1 MLSHNSNH
9 EKTPVCENF
18 PGNTT
23 DGFIKP
29 SLPPFI
35 SNILDLLTDEELKR
49 RLESVLLDRESEL
62 LESQSA
68 CKDAQNEAVES
79 RKQLVKL
86 ELELANIKS
95 AAEMLMTEHEDALLT
110 LKRQYDEELS
120 SLLIASEQGYL
131 HQFIDGQCSND
142 TSHSS
147 PTENENCPTSKSSL
161 LITEKKS
168 AQSLANQ
175 ALDKVEK
182 LVRRVGHKAL
192 TNNFILNKSTVSS
205 FWANHDI
212 GSNKEEDNDDDYI
225 RAIIEPYETEI
236 TRLQQILI
244 NASIPFTKTI
254 LHPNSAT
261 SYKLSE
267 EKIVNKISHNSNM
280 KIEISGNNID
290 NNNNNNNMVDPA
302 SNPSNSIQRSCDQM
316 TEKHSMHKS
325 PDNCNDHINSDDDRN
340 TQSTVVTQPMCDHST
355 SFEGQI
361 YLTDT
366 MKNLQKQLS
375 TVKNELDLKS
385 HALKV
390 ATDRQL
396 ELENALKTQV
406 AEQTSKIEKISTI
419 SNQLGQR
426 LDSLQLNYQSY
437 RETTEKEISTLLV
450 ERKIASTNLEILRSH
465 YDALVGR
472 RSQAAIELSRQPIQL
487 PNEKDELEHL
497 TLKLYEENLSFREAR
512 DHLEECL
519 KKETE
524 THREQLANE
533 QQERINFESSILQEL
548 EDARRRLAD
557 LANITTERD
566 NETVLRQKCEDELK
580 MSKSKLNEIQ
590 AKYELTETNLTEAQ
604 KRIIDLQDQVI
615 RLQNDLD
622 NVESVQADFVRLSQN
637 LQVQLERL
645 RQQDQEVR
653 WISPDDVTNCFSCN
667 SAFPVGLSNSN
678 NSKKINCRHCG
689 KVHCSNCTK
698 NTMPAGPFGHP
709 AVVCDV
715 CHTLL
720 NKNIA
725 PYFSTTSLNNNNNN
739 GNNNQRDHFPSSK
752 RFSLSSPTQ
761 SSTNLSTKPS

>member
-1 MLSHNSNH
+1 MLSPNSNH
-9 EKTPVCENF
+9 EKTPVRENF
-18 PGNTT
+18 LSNTT
-23 DGFIKP
+23 DNFIKP

-35 SNILDLLTDEELKR
+35 SNILDQLTDNELKC

-110 LKRQYDEELS
+110 LKKQYDEELS

-131 HQFIDGQCSND
+131 HQFIDGQCSSD
-142 TSHSS
+142 SS

-205 FWANHDI
+205 FWPNHDI
-212 GSNKEEDNDDDYI
+212 GSNKEEDNDDDYV
-225 RAIIEPYETEI
+225 RAIVEPYETEI

-244 NASIPFTKTI
+244 NASIPFTRST

-267 EKIVNKISHNSNM
+267 GKIVNKSFHNSNM
-280 KIEISGNNID
+280 KIEVSGNSID
-290 NNNNNNNMVDPA
+290 NNNNNNNSNTDNVVDPG
-302 SNPSNSIQRSCDQM
+302 SNPK
-316 TEKHSMHKS
+316 KHSVHKS
-325 PDNCNDHINSDDDRN
+325 PDNCNDHVNSDDDDDEN
-340 TQSTVVTQPMCDHST
+340 TQSTVVTQSICDHST

-366 MKNLQKQLS
+366 MKNLQKQLY
-375 TVKNELDLKS
+375 TVKNELDLKN

-390 ATDRQL
+390 ATNRQL
-396 ELENALKTQV
+396 ELENTLKTQV
-406 AEQTSKIEKISTI
+406 FEQTSKIEKISTI
-419 SNQLGQR
+419 SNQLGQQ
-426 LDSLQLNYQSY
+426 LDDLMLNYKSY
-437 RETTEKEISTLLV
+437 RETTEKEISTLLF
-450 ERKIASTNLEILRSH
+450 ERKIASSNLEILRSH

-497 TLKLYEENLSFREAR
+497 ALKLYEENLSFREAR

-548 EDARRRLAD
+548 EEARRRLAD
-557 LANITTERD
+557 LVNITTERD

-580 MSKSKLNEIQ
+580 ISKSKLNELQ

-667 SAFPVGLSNSN
+667 SPFPMGISNSN
-678 NSKKINCRHCG
+678 SSKKINCRHCG

-725 PYFSTTSLNNNNNN
+725 PYFSTTSLNTNNNSNS
-739 GNNNQRDHFPSSK
+739 NQKDHFPSSK

-761 SSTNLSTKPS
+761 SSTSLLTKP